1 MRQVGE
7 DWYVVGGRWVQGA
20 WNVLGGS
27 EALGRWQ
34 ASPTYHVPHTVLAP
48 TYHLPSLVPIKVL
61 GIVADRV
68 IGIRGDRR

>member
-7 DWYVVGGRWVQGA
+7 DWYVVGGTRVLGA
-20 WNVLGGS
+20 WSVLGGS

-34 ASPTYHVPHTVLAP
+34 ANPTYRP
-48 TYHLPSLVPIKVL
+48 PSLLLIKVL

-68 IGIRGDRR
+68 IGLRGDRR